1 MTSLPL
7 ATLAIDDCVAN
18 TVDFLPLYT
27 ALKHLSLVYCVT
39 AGALPRLDRLE
50 TLSVRSANLMI
61 EPGKDAP
68 NAAMRIIT
76 ELSSASTR
84 SLRLFEQYNPGSL
97 SNPNSPGPNFNNLTR
112 LELDAINF
120 RTIRNLED
128 VFPSLTCRVVLRCGF
143 NILAPALASHPH
155 DSTLP
160 LHANLEIWVLSDSPP
175 VSPQDLS
182 TPVGNH
188 LQALVSVAP
197 NLSALTLPLNLGIG
211 RNLED
216 IVRVRKLIYAF
227 LKQFVRTTVPV
238 QFHRGS
244 RNEHGSLF
252 RPEFQSLDEFD
263 GDGYFSDLVAG
274 KVDDPEF
281 RDFRVVVV

>member
-112 LELDAINF
+112 LELDVSARDHAWITVE
-120 RTIRNLED
+120 RDDATAATGDSED
-128 VFPSLTCRVVLRCGF
+128 DR
-143 NILAPALASHPH
+143 
-155 DSTLP
+155 
-160 LHANLEIWVLSDSPP
+160 
-175 VSPQDLS
+175 
-182 TPVGNH
+182 
-188 LQALVSVAP
+188 
-197 NLSALTLPLNLGIG
+197 
-211 RNLED
+211 
-216 IVRVRKLIYAF
+216 
-227 LKQFVRTTVPV
+227 
-238 QFHRGS
+238 
-244 RNEHGSLF
+244 
-252 RPEFQSLDEFD
+252 
-263 GDGYFSDLVAG
+263 
-274 KVDDPEF
+274 
-281 RDFRVVVV
+281 

>member
-1 MTSLPL
+1 MT
-7 ATLAIDDCVAN
+7 D
-18 TVDFLPLYT
+18 
-27 ALKHLSLVYCVT
+27 LSLEECWVAPT
-39 AGALPRLDRLE
+39 LPRLDQLE
-50 TLSVRSANLMI
+50 TLCLCYKNLVVQ
-61 EPGKDAP
+61 PGKDVHLAP
-68 NAAMRIIT
+68 IRIIT

-197 NLSALTLPLNLGIG
+197 NLSA
-211 RNLED
+211 
-216 IVRVRKLIYAF
+216 
-227 LKQFVRTTVPV
+227 
-238 QFHRGS
+238 
-244 RNEHGSLF
+244 
-252 RPEFQSLDEFD
+252 
-263 GDGYFSDLVAG
+263 
-274 KVDDPEF
+274 
-281 RDFRVVVV
+281 